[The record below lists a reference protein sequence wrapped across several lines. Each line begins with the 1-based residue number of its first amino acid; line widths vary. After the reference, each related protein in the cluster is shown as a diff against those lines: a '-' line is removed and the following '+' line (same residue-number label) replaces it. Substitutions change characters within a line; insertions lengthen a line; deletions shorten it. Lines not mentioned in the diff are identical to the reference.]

1 MAIRFIR
8 WENSGGSI
16 TAAFRITR
24 VLLFFFYYFLL
35 EHVLLFVAKLQK
47 RYKETLGEVWKVRAE
62 GVTLKLVLEI
72 SGIFLFKRDFFAYF
86 AKINGCNV

>member
-1 MAIRFIR
+1 MGKFWR
-8 WENSGGSI
+8 EHHCGLQNYPG
-16 TAAFRITR
+16 TT
-24 VLLFFFYYFLL
+24 LFFYFFLL